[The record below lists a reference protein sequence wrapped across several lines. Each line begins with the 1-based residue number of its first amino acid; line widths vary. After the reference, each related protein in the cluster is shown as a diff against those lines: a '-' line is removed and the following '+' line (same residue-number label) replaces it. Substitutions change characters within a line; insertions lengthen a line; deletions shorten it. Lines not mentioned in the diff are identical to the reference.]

1 MVKIS
6 NICFAKDKYFDLES
20 DLFFLNEN
28 KQTRIRNAMPFSV
41 ARSGVLT
48 PKWCFGTPLWCG
60 NFGSGV
66 FIKKG
71 DFSILTSYFH

>member
-1 MVKIS
+1 MIK
-6 NICFAKDKYFDLES
+6 KQLYL
-20 DLFFLNEN
+20 LF
-28 KQTRIRNAMPFSV
+28 TRRVYAVQADVLLGPTGSV